1 MINSKTKEYISN
13 NLEKDVSWL
22 ALHSA
27 KDSDVDMRMA
37 IQQIEGRQKAKHKLP
52 ELFMLDD
59 IIYPQRIS
67 IEQCSSSASA
77 SYKASLFSGETFA
90 DLSGGFGVDTFF
102 FSKQFKNGI
111 YVEPNEELCTIFDY
125 NSKILKINNVSIVNS
140 NLENFIDSLNRVD
153 FIYIDPSRR
162 DNYGKRVYE
171 IHDLTPNVLLFKD
184 KLLSKSKHLMIK
196 LSPMLDITALK
207 RQLPEIYELHVVAV
221 NDECKELLC
230 VLDKDNKNADFQIV
244 TKNIKAN
251 SEETY
256 IGKYL
261 RERALKPL
269 FVSEIEQFLYEP
281 NAALMKSNLY
291 NSLCY
296 DFGVKKLARE
306 TNLFTNSYPIEN
318 FPGRSFKVLNIIPYQ
333 PKKIR
338 KELKHIKSASIT
350 VRNFTISAME
360 LRKSLKI
367 KEGDKIFI
375 FGTTLSSNNRVIIV
389 CEKL

>member
-256 IGKYL
+256 IGKYS

-338 KELKHIKSASIT
+338 KELEHIKSASIT